1 MSLRALLS
9 SLLVLWVSGLGLVGC
24 EDEVPTPAPSPT
36 PTPVP
41 TPVPVHY
48 SVKIYLDYG
57 PWSAGQP
64 VPYLVQVLAD
74 PGGDVTRDAT
84 ILMEVDP
91 ADGVTQEVDK
101 LSFTMAGAYTVYARA
116 TIEGQQ
122 VIGSAVVGVVAG
134 PVAGVRVTVSPNPA
148 PAGATAITS
157 AALVDTWGNVVS
169 DGISAVYEINPT
181 GVVEVNGAT
190 LRSELAGTYEVIG
203 TNPAT
208 GLTGSTTWVVDP
220 LEPIDLRITLS
231 SDRIKPEESITALAE
246 GIDRYGNPIP
256 INADWTVI
264 PTDGVRVSGG
274 RFTFSEEGF
283 YRVLAEGISPD
294 GQTLEGEEGPVVV
307 DGTLP
312 NLILTAP
319 DRASYQESPTVD
331 IIGNAADY
339 MSGLGDVTINGISVG
354 PLSGD
359 GTFLYPYTPREG
371 LNVLQVLA
379 SDLNGNTTEWVQSFL
394 WASEWTPVGGRVEQA
409 FYGRMAQPTI
419 DELALYLTDYLDP
432 AEMEAYLLS
441 ENPLLVYEDEY
452 EVCIFGNC
460 TQYHDE
466 IYLNFLDLS
475 YSNVVTTMI
484 PHADEG
490 DGYLEI
496 GVFLD
501 NLSSTIE
508 AYGTF
513 AGLDIDPICGVLNTD
528 FGNAVGTARV
538 TFDSDGK
545 SHVLFDSAMVELKS
559 FDIET
564 CDGSYSNVMDAIDDE
579 VEKEME
585 DLLVDLIF
593 DEVPPLL
600 EDLLDGM
607 ILHEAFDVEEV
618 PITLDAALSSMTFD
632 DTGSTLSMWSEVE
645 TVPFPELAQNPG
657 TLKTPSLPPTFGS
670 SEFYLSGAD
679 DLLNQLLYTLWAGGV
694 LHLTYTDEDLGFTPE
709 QLDLLFNGATQM
721 EMRLA
726 PPLPPVL
733 MPAAADAG
741 YLMDAGLGDT
751 VLEVWTDAYT
761 GGQGELALDYS
772 LAVSLVCGANASA
785 PSPNVLSVTFANI
798 SVLLFQVLQ
807 QPAERPLPEE
817 TLEQLLVLASDELL
831 GYLNSFLEVIPIP
844 TVEGYGVAVTEIT
857 MSGPE
862 RDFLSI
868 GGALIPPVQE

>member
-1 MSLRALLS
+1 MGRRILLTCLSLMLM
-9 SLLVLWVSGLGLVGC
+9 VVGTMGC
-24 EDEVPTPAPSPT
+24 EDSVPTPTPSPT

-48 SVKIYLDYG
+48 TVKIFLDYG
-57 PWSAGQP
+57 PYSAGQP
-64 VPYLVQVLAD
+64 IPYLVQVLAE
-74 PGGDVTRDAT
+74 PGGDVTRNA
-84 ILMEVDP
+84 IIQMEVDP
-91 ADGVTQEVDK
+91 AEGVSQGDNNLT
-101 LSFTMAGAYTVYARA
+101 FTVAGAYSVIARVQ
-116 TIEGQQ
+116 IDGQE
-122 VIGSAVVGVVAG
+122 VVGTSAVGIVAG
-134 PVAGVRVTVSPNPA
+134 PVTGVQVTVSPNPS
-148 PAGATAITS
+148 PAGAPATAS
-157 AALVDTWGNVVS
+157 AALVDTWGNIAS
-169 DGISAVYEINPT
+169 EGIAAVYEVNPAD
-181 GVVEVNGAT
+181 VVEISGSILDT
-190 LRSELAGTYEVIG
+190 SQAGTYEVIA
-203 TNPAT
+203 TNPST
-208 GLTGSTTWVVDP
+208 GLKGTTLWVVDALDP
-220 LEPIDLRITLS
+220 VDLRITLS
-231 SDRIKPEESITALAE
+231 SDRVKPEETVTASAE
-246 GIDRYGNPIP
+246 GVDIYGNPSFVDV
-256 INADWTVI
+256 DWTVI
-264 PTDGVRVSGG
+264 PTTGVRISGG
-274 RFTFSEEGF
+274 RLTFSEEGF
-283 YRVLAEGISPD
+283 YRILAQGNGPD
-294 GQTLEGEEGPVVV
+294 GAALEGEEGPVVV

-312 NLILTAP
+312 NLTLSAP
-319 DRASYQESPTVD
+319 DRASYQDAPVID

-339 MSGLGDVTINGISVG
+339 MAGLEDVTVNGVTVG
-354 PLSGD
+354 TLSGD
-359 GTFLYPYTPREG
+359 GSFLYPYTPREG

-379 SDLNGNTTEWVQSFL
+379 RDLNGNTNEWVQSFL
-394 WASEWTPVGGRVEQA
+394 WASEWTPMGGRVEQA

-419 DELALYLTDYLDP
+419 DELAVYLTDYLDP
-432 AEMEAYLLS
+432 AEMEAYLMS

-452 EVCIFGNC
+452 EICFLGNC
-460 TQYHDE
+460 VQYHDE
-466 IYLNFLDLS
+466 IYLNFLDLT
-475 YSNVVTTMI
+475 YTGVVTTMI
-484 PHADEG
+484 PHSDEG

-496 GVFLD
+496 EVFLD
-501 NLSSTIE
+501 NLSSIIE

-513 AGLDIDPICGVLNTD
+513 AGIEVDPICGVLNTD
-528 FGNAVGTARV
+528 YGDAVGTARV
-538 TFDSDGK
+538 GFDSDGK
-545 SHVLFDSAMVELKS
+545 SHVVFDSAFVELKS

-607 ILHEAFDVEEV
+607 ILHEAFDVEDV
-618 PITLDAALSSMTFD
+618 PITLDAALSSMSFD
-632 DTGSTLSMWSEVE
+632 DTGSTLTMWSEVE
-645 TVPFPELAQNPG
+645 TVPFPGLTQNPG
-657 TLKTPSLPPTFGS
+657 TMKTPSLPPVFGT

-694 LHLTYTDEDLGFTPE
+694 LHLSYTDEDLGFTPE

-733 MPAAADAG
+733 MPAPIDAG

-761 GGQGELALDYS
+761 GGQGELALDYRMS
-772 LAVSLVCGANASA
+772 VSLVCGANASA

-798 SVLLFQVLQ
+798 SLLLFQVLQ
-807 QPAERPLPEE
+807 QPEERPLPEE
-817 TLEQLLVLASDELL
+817 TLEQLLVLASDELI

-868 GGALIPPVQE
+868 GGALIPPAQE